1 MAESNTDRVKIN
13 VIDNGDNEDCSG
25 GCEDQDNYDQFDW
38 GEDKASTKFRVVC
51 QGGVGYGTSRQID
64 IPISATQFY
73 ILYIV
78 RRH

>member
-1 MAESNTDRVKIN
+1 MAESNTNCVKIN

-51 QGGVGYGTSRQID
+51 QGVVVYWFVGYWGDYQ
-64 IPISATQFY
+64 A
-73 ILYIV
+73 
-78 RRH
+78 